1 MSVRRIRS
9 ITSSTVARN
18 ILSRTAQ
25 KSFTS
30 FSAPPILRLKVTATK
45 PTAPS
50 ALTLTALTIHSSSR
64 RMFCRVVPSNVSS
77 SSSMSMQS
85 HSSGTRVGSS
95 TFANGGVCLRRA
107 FFYYPRT
114 MTTTTT
120 HFGRQQ
126 SFLLTERQQRKAGTN
141 RVRRSSQL
149 AAVSKKSAS
158 GGSRNTRSNATNG
171 ARGNASAASPGP
183 GAASKPKPSS
193 ASTASSSAS
202 SAKTATLPKAPRAP
216 KKKKGPANGANGGG
230 AGAGDKSS
238 PPSNRRNN
246 NNNKTGRNR
255 NGGGR
260 GNQQQKNFKK
270 KTAASGA
277 NQNESLNAHVLTCP
291 NGRERLKRKEAK
303 EFLDLFKEQTGGTAL
318 CKSVDDSKNVLH
330 FVQQKMLFKQKI
342 SYQTSGPPH
351 SRRFVSTLE
360 VPIQTAAF
368 QSLDVL
374 PSSAT
379 VNGDVVTF
387 MGGGIAFTKRESSSL
402 AALDILKQLLES
414 GIDPKAPPSVAK
426 MKEKEMKERIQNAQ
440 ALLELVDSSRPS
452 IDISKRRDGKAGFEA
467 VLSCFVDGGKKLEGV
482 GYGKSKSEAEGNA
495 LLNASEEP
503 LKELLGENVMK
514 RLQKVIADSPGGH
527 VATLRIQAL
536 PDEAVEVLVNAM
548 GSPDEHDAR
557 VMALKT
563 ECQELERRRE
573 EKAAR
578 NAESGGNTSWRKKGE
593 NLNEYL
599 FKSKNAEDLS
609 KAEEILVSKYREE
622 QAKTSQEILQE
633 EIERERRANE
643 DIDSEEAKMARF
655 REKLPIIEL
664 KEDMLKA
671 LETQSVVVVSGGT
684 GTGKSTQCP
693 QYILEDALRKG
704 RGAET
709 KIIVTQP
716 RRIAAISVAERVA
729 AERCEPIGNSVGYRV
744 RLHGSEPR
752 SIGGTVQFVTTGVLL
767 RRLVRDPEISDV
779 SHVIIDEVHE
789 RDINTD
795 FLLVLLKELIQ
806 TRRDLKVILMSATLD
821 AESFSKYFTMDT
833 DIARQTPLL
842 SVPPKPRHPVELHYL
857 EDILE
862 QTQSDN
868 GRNGDGLGIPSANS
882 NVNDDGDDII
892 VQNNENEITKIG
904 QDDDWPPI
912 VRRLAAELLHVQD
925 ISLARELEEVEA
937 ESRASMQ
944 IERIADAEDAGEQP
958 EFSEDEYEDDDE
970 DDSVD
975 DDDDS
980 LNAWED
986 RMKNDG
992 RKHSHGRPRLQALRK
1007 AVALKNDRSELGKPG
1022 VSGFG
1027 GGKMRVNKNTKLGDR
1042 DQSEVAVNLVAE
1054 IATHIANKEIENNR
1068 KGTVLCFLPGW
1079 DEIKAATELIRKSTT
1094 YNEDTM
1100 KIMPLHSSVPQEEQQ
1115 AVFTPAKEGTMKI
1128 ILSTNIAESSV
1139 TIDDVL
1145 SVIDAGLVRE
1155 MSYNAES
1162 AMSSMETVLISSASA
1177 TQRSGRAG
1185 RVAPGSCFRLYSRGV
1200 HASMAERPTPEIQR
1214 TALEATCLQTAA
1226 MTESGIQRFLSRAL
1240 DPPSE
1245 DTVMYAVDRLTKLG
1259 AIQTIESGEKLTA
1272 LGRTIS
1278 NLPID
1283 PAIARMLL
1291 LGCVTKCLDPVL
1303 TAAASYS
1310 SRDPFYTPPG
1320 MRDEARAIRKSFH
1333 DSSDLLSV
1341 CRAWDQCNDL
1351 FNNRDY
1357 DTARRW
1363 GSDNF
1368 ISIAAMSNLTSVR
1381 SQLLSDLVKLGFVS
1395 ERDCEG
1401 YGQRRVLRYDSGINT
1416 HANNEALFKGILATG
1431 LPSNLAAR
1439 RSLGAFGTLRTRTES
1454 HAGLHPSGVAFHRK
1468 PPRGVAPLPKW
1479 FVYREMVLSSSVFLR
1494 DSTALSPEQVAMFA
1508 GHQISFAPKVE
1519 EAQND
1524 STESDDGLLN
1534 ADGSVNASM
1543 DIDMSFDGDDMVPSS
1558 RFDRSA
1564 AGRAKFLLDEWV
1576 FLDSNCEDTMDLL
1589 RDAREE
1595 LNMAL
1600 NWRVMY
1606 PRKPPPESSEEI
1618 VDAIAQMLRIVD
1630 ERERRKNRSRARF
1643 SRQSPSS
1650 SSSGAP
1656 SRRKF

>member
-1 MSVRRIRS
+1 
-9 ITSSTVARN
+9 
-18 ILSRTAQ
+18 
-25 KSFTS
+25 
-30 FSAPPILRLKVTATK
+30 
-45 PTAPS
+45 
-50 ALTLTALTIHSSSR
+50 
-64 RMFCRVVPSNVSS
+64 
-77 SSSMSMQS
+77 
-85 HSSGTRVGSS
+85 
-95 TFANGGVCLRRA
+95 
-107 FFYYPRT
+107 
-114 MTTTTT
+114 
-120 HFGRQQ
+120 
-126 SFLLTERQQRKAGTN
+126 
-141 RVRRSSQL
+141 
-149 AAVSKKSAS
+149 
-158 GGSRNTRSNATNG
+158 
-171 ARGNASAASPGP
+171 
-183 GAASKPKPSS
+183 
-193 ASTASSSAS
+193 
-202 SAKTATLPKAPRAP
+202 
-216 KKKKGPANGANGGG
+216 
-230 AGAGDKSS
+230 
-238 PPSNRRNN
+238 
-246 NNNKTGRNR
+246 
-255 NGGGR
+255 
-260 GNQQQKNFKK
+260 
-270 KTAASGA
+270 
-277 NQNESLNAHVLTCP
+277 
-291 NGRERLKRKEAK
+291 
-303 EFLDLFKEQTGGTAL
+303 
-318 CKSVDDSKNVLH
+318 VDDSKNVLH

-351 SRRFVSTLE
+351 NRRFVSTLE

-368 QSLDVL
+368 QSLDAL

-467 VLSCFVDGGKKLEGV
+467 VLSCFVDGGKKLEGI
-482 GYGKSKSEAEGNA
+482 GYGRSKSEAEGNA

-503 LKELLGENVMK
+503 LRELLGENVMK
-514 RLQKVIADSPGGH
+514 RLEKVIADSPGGH

-557 VMALKT
+557 VLALKT
-563 ECQELERRRE
+563 ECEELERRRE
-573 EKAAR
+573 EKEAR
-578 NAESGGNTSWRKKGE
+578 NAESGGNMSWRKKGE

-599 FKSKNAEDLS
+599 FKSKNPEDLS
-609 KAEEILVSKYREE
+609 KAEEILVNKYRDE
-622 QAKTSQEILQE
+622 QAKASQEILQE

-643 DIDSEEAKMARF
+643 DKDSEEAKMARF
-655 REKLPIIEL
+655 REKLPILEL

-693 QYILEDALRKG
+693 QYILEDALKKG
-704 RGAET
+704 KGAET

-806 TRRDLKVILMSATLD
+806 TRKDLKVILMSATLD
-821 AESFSKYFTMDT
+821 AESFSKYFATDT
-833 DIARQTPLL
+833 DKARQTPLL

-862 QTQSDN
+862 RTQSSK
-868 GRNGDGLGIPSANS
+868 DGEDEKHLESSSSNS
-882 NVNDDGDDII
+882 NENEDDDDII

-904 QDDDWPPI
+904 QDD
-912 VRRLAAELLHVQD
+912 
-925 ISLARELEEVEA
+925 
-937 ESRASMQ
+937 
-944 IERIADAEDAGEQP
+944 
-958 EFSEDEYEDDDE
+958 
-970 DDSVD
+970 
-975 DDDDS
+975 
-980 LNAWED
+980 
-986 RMKNDG
+986 

-1007 AVALKNDRSELGKPG
+1007 AVALKNDRAEAGKAG
-1022 VSGFG
+1022 IFGFS

-1054 IATHIANKEIENNR
+1054 IATHIASKEIENNR

-1079 DEIKAATELIRKSTT
+1079 DEIKAATELIRKSAT
-1094 YNEDTM
+1094 YTEDTM

-1115 AVFTPAKEGTMKI
+1115 AVFTPAEEGTMKI

-1226 MTESGIQRFLSRAL
+1226 MTETGIQRFLSKAM

-1245 DTVMYAVDRLTKLG
+1245 DTVAYAVDRLTKLG

-1333 DSSDLLSV
+1333 DSSDLLAV
-1341 CRAWDQCNDL
+1341 CRAWEQCNDL
-1351 FNNRDY
+1351 FNSRDY
-1357 DTARRW
+1357 DTVRRW

-1381 SQLLSDLVKLGFVS
+1381 SQLLSDLVKIGFVS

-1401 YGQRRVLRYDSGINT
+1401 YGQRRVLRYDSGINA
-1416 HANNEALFKGILATG
+1416 HADNEALFKGILATG

-1508 GHQISFAPKVE
+1508 GHQISFAPKIE
-1519 EAQND
+1519 GSLNNGAGRE
-1524 STESDDGLLN
+1524 DGLLN

-1643 SRQSPSS
+1643 ARQ
-1650 SSSGAP
+1650 SSSGGA
-1656 SRRKF
+1656 SRRTF

>member
-1 MSVRRIRS
+1 MSARRICS
-9 ITSSTVARN
+9 ITSSTVVRN
-18 ILSRTAQ
+18 VLSHATQ
-25 KSFTS
+25 KTS
-30 FSAPPILRLKVTATK
+30 YSSLIVPPIHQLKATTK
-45 PTAPS
+45 PSIPS
-50 ALTLTALTIHSSSR
+50 TALTFTVHHSSR
-64 RMFCRVVPSNVSS
+64 RMLCRVTPSNASS
-77 SSSMSMQS
+77 FSSISVQS
-85 HSSGTRVGSS
+85 HLSGTRVGSS
-95 TFANGGVCLRRA
+95 TFSNGGVCLRRA
-107 FFYYPRT
+107 FYPGKKRA
-114 MTTTTT
+114 MTTATTT
-120 HFGRQQ
+120 NFGRQRG
-126 SFLLTERQQRKAGTN
+126 FFLTERRQDNVKTDKG
-141 RVRRSSQL
+141 RRTYLLS
-149 AAVSKKSAS
+149 AFSKQSTS
-158 GGSRNTRSNATNG
+158 GISRNTRSNATNG
-171 ARGNASAASPGP
+171 GARGNANASSSGGSADA
-183 GAASKPKPSS
+183 PKPSS
-193 ASTASSSAS
+193 SNTSFSSAS
-202 SAKTATLPKAPRAP
+202 SAKTATLPKGPRPP
-216 KKKKGPANGANGGG
+216 KKKKTPANGANG
-230 AGAGDKSS
+230 DRSS
-238 PPSNRRNN
+238 SQSN
-246 NNNKTGRNR
+246 GRNTKNDKKR
-255 NGGGR
+255 NGNGGGR
-260 GNQQQKNFKK
+260 GTQHQRSVKK
-270 KTAASGA
+270 KTTANGI
-277 NQNESLNAHVLTCP
+277 NQNESLNSSALTCP

-303 EFLDLFKEQTGGTAL
+303 EFLDFFKEQSGGTAL

-351 SRRFVSTLE
+351 NRRFVSTLE

-368 QSLDVL
+368 QSLDAL

-467 VLSCFVDGGKKLEGV
+467 VLSCFVDGGKKLEGI
-482 GYGKSKSEAEGNA
+482 GYGRSKSEAEGNA

-503 LKELLGENVMK
+503 LRELLGENVMK
-514 RLQKVIADSPGGH
+514 RLEKVIADSPGGH

-557 VMALKT
+557 VLALKT
-563 ECQELERRRE
+563 ECEELERRRE
-573 EKAAR
+573 EKEAR
-578 NAESGGNTSWRKKGE
+578 NAESGGNMSWRKKGE

-599 FKSKNAEDLS
+599 FKSKNPEDLS
-609 KAEEILVSKYREE
+609 KAEEILVNKYRDE
-622 QAKTSQEILQE
+622 QAKASQEILQE

-643 DIDSEEAKMARF
+643 DKDSEEAKMARF
-655 REKLPIIEL
+655 REKLPILEL

-693 QYILEDALRKG
+693 QYILEDALKKG
-704 RGAET
+704 KGAET

-806 TRRDLKVILMSATLD
+806 TRKDLKVILMSATLD
-821 AESFSKYFTMDT
+821 AESFSKYFATDT
-833 DIARQTPLL
+833 DEARQTPLL

-862 QTQSDN
+862 QTQSSK
-868 GRNGDGLGIPSANS
+868 DGEDEKRLESSSSNS
-882 NVNDDGDDII
+882 NENEDDDDII

-958 EFSEDEYEDDDE
+958 EFSEDEYEDEDE
-970 DDSVD
+970 DVDVDD

-986 RMKNDG
+986 KMKNDG

-1007 AVALKNDRSELGKPG
+1007 AVALKNDRAEAGKAG
-1022 VSGFG
+1022 VFGFS

-1054 IATHIANKEIENNR
+1054 IATHIASKEIENNR

-1079 DEIKAATELIRKSTT
+1079 DEIKAATELIRKSAT

-1115 AVFTPAKEGTMKI
+1115 AVFTPAEEGTMKI

-1226 MTESGIQRFLSRAL
+1226 MTETGIQRFLSKAM

-1245 DTVMYAVDRLTKLG
+1245 DTVAYAVDRLTKLG

-1333 DSSDLLSV
+1333 DSSDLLAV
-1341 CRAWDQCNDL
+1341 CRAWEQCNDL
-1351 FNNRDY
+1351 FNSRDY
-1357 DTARRW
+1357 DTVRRW

-1381 SQLLSDLVKLGFVS
+1381 SQLLSDLVKIGFVS

-1401 YGQRRVLRYDSGINT
+1401 YGQRRVLRYDSGINA
-1416 HANNEALFKGILATG
+1416 HADNEALFKGILATG

-1508 GHQISFAPKVE
+1508 GHQISFAPKIE
-1519 EAQND
+1519 ETLNNGAQR
-1524 STESDDGLLN
+1524 EDGLLN

-1643 SRQSPSS
+1643 ARQT
-1650 SSSGAP
+1650 SSGGA
-1656 SRRKF
+1656 SRRTF

>member
-1 MSVRRIRS
+1 MSVRRIYS
-9 ITSSTVARN
+9 ITSSTAARK
-18 ILSRTAQ
+18 ILPHTAQ
-25 KSFTS
+25 KSSRPF
-30 FSAPPILRLKVTATK
+30 FAPPIQQLKVTAKLSFVTNAS
-45 PTAPS
+45 PITILS
-50 ALTLTALTIHSSSR
+50 AIHSSRR
-64 RMFCRVVPSNVSS
+64 RMLCRVVTHKTPSF
-77 SSSMSMQS
+77 SSMSTQS
-85 HSSGTRVGSS
+85 YLSGAQLGSS
-95 TFANGGVCLRRA
+95 MFMKGGVCLRRA
-107 FFYYPRT
+107 FYYRGKLRMPT
-114 MTTTTT
+114 N
-120 HFGRQQ
+120 FGCQLCFFFTQQ
-126 SFLLTERQQRKAGTN
+126 QKRKLGT
-141 RVRRSSQL
+141 
-149 AAVSKKSAS
+149 S
-158 GGSRNTRSNATNG
+158 GGRRNFQFVADSKQSTSGDLRNTRSNATNG
-171 ARGNASAASPGP
+171 VRGKASSSSGN
-183 GAASKPKPSS
+183 PKTAPSS
-193 ASTASSSAS
+193 TTSSSAS
-202 SAKTATLPKAPRAP
+202 STSSVKTASLTKTARSSN
-216 KKKKGPANGANGGG
+216 KKKMMKPTNSTTGSANRNTSSNG
-230 AGAGDKSS
+230 
-238 PPSNRRNN
+238 RNN
-246 NNNKTGRNR
+246 KSNNNSKSRTRNS
-255 NGGGR
+255 GR

-270 KTAASGA
+270 KSTTRGA
-277 NQNESLNAHVLTCP
+277 KQTGSLNVNVLTCP

-303 EFLDLFKEQTGGTAL
+303 DFLDLFKEQNGGMAL

-360 VPIQTAAF
+360 VPIQSAAF

-414 GIDPKAPPSVAK
+414 GIDPKAPPSIAK

-440 ALLELVDSSRPS
+440 TLLELVDSSRPS
-452 IDISKRRDGKAGFEA
+452 INISKRRDGKAGFEA
-467 VLSCFVDGGKKLEGV
+467 MLSCFVDGGKKLEGL

-503 LKELLGENVMK
+503 LRELLGENVMK
-514 RLQKVIADSPGGH
+514 RLEKVIADSPGGH

-536 PDEAVEVLVNAM
+536 PYEAVEVLVNAM

-563 ECQELERRRE
+563 ECEELERRRE
-573 EKAAR
+573 AREAR
-578 NAESGGNTSWRKKGE
+578 NAESGGNTNWRKKGE

-609 KAEEILVSKYREE
+609 KAEEILVNKYREE
-622 QAKTSQEILQE
+622 QTKASHDILQE
-633 EIERERRANE
+633 EIERERRAEE
-643 DIDSEEAKMARF
+643 DKDSEEAKMARF
-655 REKLPIIEL
+655 REKLPILEL

-693 QYILEDALRKG
+693 QYILEDALKKG

-729 AERCEPIGNSVGYRV
+729 AERSEPIGNSVGYRV

-806 TRRDLKVILMSATLD
+806 TRKDLKVVLMSATLD
-821 AESFSKYFTMDT
+821 AESFSRYFTMDT
-833 DIARQTPLL
+833 NMARQTPLL

-862 QTQSDN
+862 TTQTDNVKDDN
-868 GRNGDGLGIPSANS
+868 GIENP
-882 NVNDDGDDII
+882 NVNSSGSEDVDDII

-958 EFSEDEYEDDDE
+958 EFSEDEYDDDE
-970 DDSVD
+970 DDVND
-975 DDDDS
+975 EDDS

-986 RMKNDG
+986 KMKNES

-1007 AVALKNDRSELGKPG
+1007 AVALKNDRSEIGKQG
-1022 VSGFG
+1022 SYGFG

-1054 IATHIANKEIENNR
+1054 IATHIASKEIEKNR
-1068 KGTVLCFLPGW
+1068 RGTVLCFLPGW
-1079 DEIKAATELIRKSTT
+1079 DEIKAATELIRKSAT

-1115 AVFTPAKEGTMKI
+1115 SVFTPAKEGTMKI

-1145 SVIDAGLVRE
+1145 SVVDAGLVRE

-1226 MTESGIQRFLSRAL
+1226 MTENGIQRFLSKAL

-1245 DTVMYAVDRLTKLG
+1245 DTVMYAVDRLAKLG
-1259 AIQTIESGEKLTA
+1259 AIQPVENGEKLTA

-1341 CRAWDQCNDL
+1341 CRAWEQCNDL
-1351 FNNRDY
+1351 FSNRDY
-1357 DTARRW
+1357 DTVRRW

-1381 SQLLSDLVKLGFVS
+1381 SQLLNDLVKLGFVS

-1401 YGQRRVLRYDSGINT
+1401 YGQRRILRYDAEIN
-1416 HANNEALFKGILATG
+1416 ANSDNGALFKGVMATG

-1508 GHQISFAPKVE
+1508 GHQISFAPKIE
-1519 EAQND
+1519 EDQND
-1524 STESDDGLLN
+1524 GAGRDGGLLN
-1534 ADGSVNASM
+1534 ADGSVNVTM
-1543 DIDMSFDGDDMVPSS
+1543 DIDMPFDGEDVVPSS

-1576 FLDSNCEDTMDLL
+1576 FLGSNCEDTMDLL

-1618 VDAIAQMLRIVD
+1618 VDAIALMLRIVD

-1643 SRQSPSS
+1643 TRQE
-1650 SSSGAP
+1650 SSGGP
-1656 SRRKF
+1656 PRRKF